1 VAKQTQ
7 EPSPGPGRS
16 TSDAAFTALTKDIAQ
31 RNENAQ
37 KEARKL
43 RVVRDRA
50 QIRRRREDDLR

>member
-1 VAKQTQ
+1 VAKQIQ